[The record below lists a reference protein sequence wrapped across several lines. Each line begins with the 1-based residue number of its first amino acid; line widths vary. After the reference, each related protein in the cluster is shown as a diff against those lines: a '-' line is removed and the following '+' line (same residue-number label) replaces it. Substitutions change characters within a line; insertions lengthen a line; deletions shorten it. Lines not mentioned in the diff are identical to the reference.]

1 MSTTAF
7 SSPNTSIKKEE
18 FDDSIDSPSTTATLE
33 DDKSKLL
40 SILEKVLLFFLEIF
54 YVKRK
59 SLVGICVES
68 SKNLGSIVEFRIEK
82 LSELWITYIL
92 LHF

>member
-40 SILEKVLLFFLEIF
+40 SILEKVFLFLIFFKIFLVLSEFLLGMSWIEKK
-54 YVKRK
+54 VR
-59 SLVGICVES
+59 VGIW
-68 SKNLGSIVEFRIEK
+68 IEF
-82 LSELWITYIL
+82 
-92 LHF
+92 

>member
-40 SILEKVLLFFLEIF
+40 SILEKVFFVFNFFKNISSAVRIPIRDVMDRE
-54 YVKRK
+54 K
-59 SLVGICVES
+59 SPGR
-68 SKNLGSIVEFRIEK
+68 NLD
-82 LSELWITYIL
+82 
-92 LHF
+92 